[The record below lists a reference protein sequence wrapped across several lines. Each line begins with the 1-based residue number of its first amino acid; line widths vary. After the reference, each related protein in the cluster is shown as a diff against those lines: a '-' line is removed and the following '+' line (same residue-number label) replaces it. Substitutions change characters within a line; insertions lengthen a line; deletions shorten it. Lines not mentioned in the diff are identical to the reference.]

1 MNRIPPDICKS
12 CTGCTSSGKSTCG
25 MAQHYLPA
33 WSPMVRQPA
42 PGCRLFGLR
51 SQIPMA
57 PDSLWQIDTGIV
69 RASTWNED
77 GSVTTLGFWG
87 PGDLLGYF
95 LPDSK
100 PFLVECLT
108 SVAAR
113 SLPSDLWPD
122 CTNMLV
128 RQMQRNYE
136 YLDVIIGCRRVPN
149 SLERLFVWLAKRFG
163 RLTEQGYLIDMRL
176 THQDL
181 AEAVGST
188 RVTITRILKE
198 LEQQGICHRLA
209 RGRYLVTQS
218 ALDSQMD
225 TSFSSRI
232 PVRQTAQSSI

>member
-12 CTGCTSSGKSTCG
+12 CAGCTSSGKSACG
-25 MAQHYLPA
+25 MAQQYLPA
-33 WSPMVRQPA
+33 PSFRQPA
-42 PGCRLFGLR
+42 PGCRLFELR
-51 SQIPMA
+51 SRIPMA
-57 PDSLWQIDTGIV
+57 PNSLWRIDTGIV

-87 PGDLLGYF
+87 PGDLLGCF
-95 LPDSK
+95 LSDSK

-122 CTNMLV
+122 CTNTLV

-136 YLDVIIGCRRVPN
+136 YLNVIIGCRRVPV
-149 SLERLFVWLAKRFG
+149 SLERLFMWLAKRFG
-163 RLTEQGYLIDMRL
+163 HLTEQGYLIDMRL

-181 AEAVGST
+181 ADAVGST
-188 RVTITRILKE
+188 RVTITRTLQY
-198 LEQQGICHRLA
+198 LEQQGVCHRIA

-218 ALDSQMD
+218 TLDSQTD

-232 PVRQTAQSSI
+232 PIRQTAQSSI